1 MTEAHGT
8 TRPRGVTPH
17 SRQLVVAMCA
27 LVVTDLVGGL
37 LAIALPARRAVEI
50 LR

>member
-1 MTEAHGT
+1 MTATHGS
-8 TRPRGVTPH
+8 TRSHGINRH

-37 LAIALPARRAVEI
+37 LAVRR
-50 LR
+50 R